1 MTEMY
6 IDTFVSN
13 AERMN
18 IYAVLILQLVVASA
32 THIVAKAV
40 TAHVDPVT
48 LTFLRTVV
56 SGLGMIIL
64 LRARKIS
71 WSVERKDLKRLM
83 LLGFLGIP
91 LNQFP
96 YLYGIGFTTAANGAL
111 LYATTPVL
119 VMVLSALLLKEA
131 VTIRKSAGIFL
142 AFAGVAIVIFE
153 RGLDF
158 SSGTTYGNVVIF
170 IGVIAWAFFTVLGR
184 SLILK
189 YGALKVTC
197 LAMLIGTAMFF
208 PVGMVG
214 VLVNPIVQLSLSDW
228 FGILYLGIGTSIVG
242 YVLWYY
248 AIGRIEVSKVAVFA
262 NGQPVLATVLAVVFL
277 NYTITGNFVVG
288 GIMTL
293 AGVILTQMG

>member
-1 MTEMY
+1 MY
-6 IDTFVSN
+6 IDTLVPI
-13 AERMN
+13 AHGMN

-40 TAHVDPVT
+40 TGHVDAVP
-48 LTFLRTVV
+48 LTFLRTLV

-64 LRARKIS
+64 LRARKIT
-71 WSVERKDLKRLM
+71 WNVERKDVKRLA

-91 LNQFP
+91 INQFL
-96 YLYGIGFTTAANGAL
+96 YLYGIGFSTAANGAL

-119 VMVLSALLLKEA
+119 VMVLSGFLLNE
-131 VTIRKSAGIFL
+131 TITLRKAAGIFL
-142 AFAGVAIVIFE
+142 AFGGVAIVIFE

-184 SLILK
+184 PLILK

-208 PVGMVG
+208 PVGMVS
-214 VLVNPIVQLSLSDW
+214 VLVDPIVALSATDW
-228 FGILYLGIGTSIVG
+228 LGILYLGIGTSIVG

-262 NGQPVLATVLAVVFL
+262 NGQPVLATVLAVIFL
-277 NYTITGNFVVG
+277 DYAITGNFVVG
-288 GIMTL
+288 GVMTL
-293 AGVILTQMG
+293 TGVILTQVG

>member
-1 MTEMY
+1 
-6 IDTFVSN
+6 
-13 AERMN
+13 MN

-40 TAHVDPVT
+40 TAHVDAVT
-48 LTFLRTVV
+48 LTFLRTII

-64 LRARKIS
+64 LRARKVS
-71 WSVERKDLKRLM
+71 WSIERKDLKRLV

-91 LNQFP
+91 LNQFL
-96 YLYGIGFTTAANGAL
+96 YLYGIGFSTAANGAL

-119 VMVLSALLLKEA
+119 VMVLSGFLLKE
-131 VTIRKSAGIFL
+131 TITVRKAAGIFL
-142 AFAGVAIVIFE
+142 AFVGVAIVIFE

-170 IGVIAWAFFTVLGR
+170 IGVIAWAFFSVLGR
-184 SLILK
+184 PLILK

-197 LAMLIGTAMFF
+197 LAILIGTGIFF
-208 PVGMVG
+208 PVGMVS
-214 VLVNPIVQLSLSDW
+214 VLVNPIAAFSVSDW
-228 FGILYLGIGTSIVG
+228 LGILYLGIGTSIVG

-262 NGQPVLATVLAVVFL
+262 NGQPVLATVLAVIFL
-277 NYTITGNFVVG
+277 DYAITGNFVVG
-288 GIMTL
+288 GVMTL
-293 AGVILTQMG
+293 TGVIVTQLG